1 MSPHDG
7 SARGRLL
14 TESSTRA
21 FAALRSRATASLAR
35 IRAIAAAGFCTI
47 AAAYTIA
54 GNADLHMNFW
64 PLLAYT
70 AAGWTVYRWGN
81 RGGWREKVSTFSP
94 VADPFFV
101 FALQWQSLSYAEDA
115 AFGAG
120 WTVGLYALLVGFS
133 ALSLRARVIS
143 STAVISFLLLAILQY
158 RAHIDAVGIAGSGIV
173 LAMVAMAAAS
183 VVREID
189 RVVARL
195 VVNEVSHDELRR
207 AQSEAETLTHLLVHD
222 MKGPLTGLIGM
233 AEVVASE
240 VPDGLKGDVKM
251 IEEQG
256 RRLQAM
262 VGDLLAIARLER
274 GVLQSAPEPVD
285 LSALLASL
293 ADSYAAAARQA
304 GAQIG
309 ARVESGLSATLHR
322 EMVHRMYDNL
332 VLNALDFV
340 RPGGRIEVAAWQDGP
355 ELRLA
360 VRNTGEPVPP
370 ETRLRL
376 FEKHASRG
384 SRRQH
389 NLGLGLYLC
398 RLVAVA
404 HDGIIELAD
413 EAGWAASFVA
423 RLPVEARKAAV
434 RLTPEKLLVSPAGAH

>member
-1 MSPHDG
+1 MPSHDG

-21 FAALRSRATASLAR
+21 FAALRDRATGSLAR
-35 IRAIAAAGFCTI
+35 VRALAAAAFCLM
-47 AAAYTIA
+47 AVAYTIL
-54 GNADLHMNFW
+54 GDGDLHMNFW
-64 PLLAYT
+64 PLLAYA
-70 AAGWTVYRWGN
+70 AAGWAVYRWGD
-81 RGGWREKVSTFSP
+81 RGGWRGRVAAFSP
-94 VADPFFV
+94 VADLFFV
-101 FALQWQSLSYAEDA
+101 FALQWEALSNAQDA
-115 AFGAG
+115 LFGAG
-120 WTVGLYALLVGFS
+120 WTLGLYALLVGFS
-133 ALSLRARVIS
+133 ALSLRVRVIAATS
-143 STAVISFLLLAILQY
+143 AVSFALLAILQH
-158 RAHIDAVGIAGSGIV
+158 RAHVDAIGIAGSGIV
-173 LAMVAMAAAS
+173 LALTAMAAAA

-240 VPDGLKGDVKM
+240 LTGPLQADVRM

-274 GVLQSAPEPVD
+274 GILMAAPEAVD
-285 LSALLASL
+285 LSALLVSL

-304 GAQIG
+304 GAAIS
-309 ARVESGLSATLHR
+309 ARVETGLSATLHR
-322 EMVHRMYDNL
+322 EMIDRLFDNL

-340 RPGGRIEVAAWQDGP
+340 RPGGRIEVAAWQEGA
-355 ELRLA
+355 ELLLA
-360 VRNTGEPVPP
+360 VRNTGEPVPA
-370 ETRLRL
+370 EARMRL
-376 FEKHASRG
+376 FQKNAPAG
-384 SRRQH
+384 TRRRH

-404 HDGIIELAD
+404 HDGIIELLD
-413 EAGWAASFVA
+413 EPGWAASFVA
-423 RLPVEARKAAV
+423 RLPVQAQRAAL
-434 RLTPEKLLVSPAGAH
+434 RLSPLPSVTPAGAR

>member
-14 TESSTRA
+14 NESSTRA
-21 FAALRSRATASLAR
+21 FAALRERATASLAR

-47 AAAYTIA
+47 AAVYTIA
-54 GNADLHMNFW
+54 GNADLQMSVW

-70 AAGWTVYRWGN
+70 ALGWAVYRWGN

-94 VADPFFV
+94 VADLFFV
-101 FALQWQSLSYAEDA
+101 FALQWGALSHAEDA
-115 AFGAG
+115 PFVAG
-120 WTVGLYALLVGFS
+120 WTLGLYALLVGFS

-143 STAVISFLLLAILQY
+143 ATAVVSFVLLTILQ
-158 RAHIDAVGIAGSGIV
+158 RQAHIDIVGIAGSGIV
-173 LAMVAMAAAS
+173 LAMVAMALVA

-195 VVNEVSHDELRR
+195 VVNEVSHEELRH

-222 MKGPLTGLIGM
+222 MKGPLTGLIGL

-240 VPDGLKGDVKM
+240 LKGPLQEDVKM
-251 IEEQG
+251 IEQQG

-274 GVLQSAPEPVD
+274 GVLNSAPETVD
-285 LSALLASL
+285 LSALLVSL
-293 ADSYAAAARQA
+293 ANAYAASARNS
-304 GAQIG
+304 GAQVT
-309 ARVESGLSATLHR
+309 AAVDAGLSATLHR
-322 EMVHRMYDNL
+322 EMIHRFFDNL

-340 RPGGRIEVAAWQDGP
+340 RPGGRIEVSARQEGR
-355 ELRLA
+355 ELVLA
-360 VRNTGEPVPP
+360 VRNTGDPVP
-370 ETRLRL
+370 EAARARL
-376 FEKHASRG
+376 FQKGAIERG
-384 SRRQH
+384 PRQKH

-404 HDGIIELAD
+404 HDGSVALRE
-413 EAGWAASFVA
+413 EPGWTTSFVA
-423 RLPVEARKAAV
+423 RLPVLAQRVTAE
-434 RLTPEKLLVSPAGAH
+434 PAPAISRVGIA